1 MQQQQ
6 HLFSEQGLFS
16 SSVESILQTLEDQQS
31 LLTGMFKEYVRE
43 AQLGGSSS
51 GSFSKGEGPSSTQQ
65 QQGAP
70 PAPAQFQSSQQA
82 HPTAQ
87 HTSQQHVQGQQ
98 HGLKR
103 SRATELPLNVSLAE
117 LFSGTIK
124 RVPVQL
130 RRQDART
137 GAPVTVLQQ
146 LQVCVQPGLHAGTRI
161 TLPG

>member
-1 MQQQQ
+1 MQQCSGV
-6 HLFSEQGLFS
+6 FG
-16 SSVESILQTLEDQQS
+16 SSVESILQTLEEQES

-43 AQLGGSSS
+43 AQLGGSS
-51 GSFSKGEGPSSTQQ
+51 GSSCGKGHPAPSRTAAAPAGHEG
-65 QQGAP
+65 
-70 PAPAQFQSSQQA
+70 PAPAQFHTQQQA
-82 HPTAQ
+82 QPTA
-87 HTSQQHVQGQQ
+87 QQHVQEQQQ

-103 SRATELPLNVSLAE
+103 SRATELPLCVSLAE
-117 LFSGTIK
+117 LFCGTVK